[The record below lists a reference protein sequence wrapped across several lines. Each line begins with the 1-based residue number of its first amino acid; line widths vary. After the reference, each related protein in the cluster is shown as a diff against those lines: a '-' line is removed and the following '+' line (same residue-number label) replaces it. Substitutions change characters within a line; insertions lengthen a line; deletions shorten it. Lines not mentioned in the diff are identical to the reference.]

1 MCKKCESCEYSQ
13 TCTQKNAGR
22 PRYGSKPSEKQ
33 LIERVTQLRTQNL
46 SYAKIATIL
55 NEEGYRTRKSTPI
68 GAMMVWNIINSK
80 QR

>member
-1 MCKKCESCEYSQ
+1 MCKKCESCEYQ
-13 TCTQKNAGR
+13 KTCTQKSAGR

-33 LIERVTQLRTQNL
+33 LIERVTQLRTQNI

-55 NEEGYRTRKSTPI
+55 NEEGYRTRKDTAI

-80 QR
+80 KG